1 MSDGQQEISYN
12 QRGPSRRAVDR
23 ERGQTQGLWTPI
35 GATKDYRLRLQ
46 HGRPEETNQESVK
59 RSKAEIAWALKIA
72 GIGAGPVDL
81 SENKGDYLYG
91 GR

>member
-1 MSDGQQEISYN
+1 MSSKRYPKISEEPAAERSMVNEAKPEIYGRQSE
-12 QRGPSRRAVDR
+12 RPKATGFASSIAAVKGR
-23 ERGQTQGLWTPI
+23 IKNP
-35 GATKDYRLRLQ
+35 LQ
-46 HGRPEETNQESVK
+46 
-59 RSKAEIAWALKIA
+59 RSKAEIAWALEIA

>member
-1 MSDGQQEISYN
+1 MGSKRYPKISEEPAAGRSLVN
-12 QRGPSRRAVDR
+12 EAKP
-23 ERGQTQGLWTPI
+23 
-35 GATKDYRLRLQ
+35 KDYG
-46 HGRPEETNQESVK
+46 GRSERRKATGFASSMAAVKRRIKNSAK

>member
-1 MSDGQQEISYN
+1 MASKRYPIISEDPAAERSIVNEARPKVYGR
-12 QRGPSRRAVDR
+12 QSERRK
-23 ERGQTQGLWTPI
+23 
-35 GATKDYRLRLQ
+35 ATGFASSMAALKRRIKN
-46 HGRPEETNQESVK
+46 PVK